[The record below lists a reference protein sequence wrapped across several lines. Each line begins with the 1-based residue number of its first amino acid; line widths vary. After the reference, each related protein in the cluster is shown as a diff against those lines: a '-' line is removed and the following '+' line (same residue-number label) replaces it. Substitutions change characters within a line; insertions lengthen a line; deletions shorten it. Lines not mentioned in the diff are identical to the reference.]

1 MKAHRLYLAA
11 GVAVAVAAVALILPA
26 ADVAAAIAWL
36 TPQNWHQG
44 IALAIVAP
52 LATLRTQHT
61 EAVRAAEALEASI
74 TDGMAEA
81 DVTRIRGEHATAV
94 QRASDLQRQ
103 IAEAETAERAA
114 QTTQQATT
122 TSPAAPAPSA
132 PTAEEA
138 IATERRRISDIRALG
153 TRANLPAD
161 QVNTAIDGG
170 ETVEAFRVRAFDV
183 LAERSRQAP
192 TASVNAS
199 ITRDE
204 RDVFR
209 RNMAG
214 AIVARLARAAGDRNV
229 HIPEASRA
237 YGEMGF
243 AEMAAEAI
251 GHRGHLRTARQ
262 VVEVFERAFHST
274 SDFPGIF
281 TDAMNVRLLARYMAA
296 TPAFRLFCARY
307 NANDFRQQNVV
318 RAGDFPS
325 LQRIDETGE
334 IKRGTFSESKEPFQ
348 VYPYG
353 VMLNISRQML
363 VNDNLSAIDQ
373 VLGSSGERVT
383 DWENAQAFALLV
395 SASNAGPT
403 LVTDNTAVFA
413 TGHDNHVTSGTAIS
427 VTSVGLGT
435 AAMSKKTSLDGIKLN
450 LEPAVLMTGPD
461 RYTEAAQ
468 LVAAITP
475 ATVSAVVPDY
485 MKRLLAAKDA
495 NISGNHWYLFADVNK
510 APCFVYGNLQGFEG
524 PRLST
529 DDPFTVQ
536 GVSIK
541 LEHDFGVGAIDYRG
555 AYHNAG
561 AAPA

>member
-1 MKAHRLYLAA
+1 MELKQKLEKLLADMKAKRAEIKEGMADADVQRIEREHAEMETQ
-11 GVAVAVAAVALILPA
+11 A
-26 ADVAAAIAWL
+26 ADL
-36 TPQNWHQG
+36 K
-44 IALAIVAP
+44 
-52 LATLRTQHT
+52 
-61 EAVRAAEALEASI
+61 
-74 TDGMAEA
+74 
-81 DVTRIRGEHATAV
+81 
-94 QRASDLQRQ
+94 RQ
-103 IAEAETAERAA
+103 IADAEAVERSSQATAPAAA
-114 QTTQQATT
+114 QTTTQT
-122 TSPAAPAPSA
+122 PAATVDPATVA
-132 PTAEEA
+132 DNAVRAERTRVA
-138 IATERRRISDIRALG
+138 ALTEIG
-153 TRANLPAD
+153 TRAALGAD
-161 QVNTAIDGG
+161 IVQRAINEGV
-170 ETVEAFRVRAFDV
+170 TVDAFRVQAFDA

-199 ITRDE
+199 ITSDE
-204 RDVFR
+204 RDVLR

-229 HIPEASRA
+229 QIPEASRA

-243 AEMAAEAI
+243 AEMAAEVI
-251 GHRGHLRTARQ
+251 GYRGHLRTARQ
-262 VVEVFERAFHST
+262 VIEVFERAFHST

-281 TDAMNVRLLARYMAA
+281 TDAMNVRLLARYQAA

-363 VNDNLSAIDQ
+363 VNDNLAAIDQ

-403 LVTDNTAVFA
+403 LVTDSTAVFA

-427 VTSVGLGT
+427 VTSIGLGT
-435 AAMSKKTSLDGIKLN
+435 AAMGKKTSLDGIKLN

-475 ATVSAVVPDY
+475 ATMSAVVPDY
-485 MKRLLAAKDA
+485 MKRLIAAKDA

-529 DDPFTVQ
+529 DDPFGVQ

-561 AAPA
+561 AAPG